1 MKLLLTQCS
10 EASILWI
17 FKQIYLIS
25 CKEKLNSYSNML
37 YVEIDVLNFLSYK
50 IIYKIG
56 SLSKVGIKN
65 MQVRKETQ
73 RFLTSK
79 CQYISKN

>member
-1 MKLLLTQCS
+1 
-10 EASILWI
+10 
-17 FKQIYLIS
+17 
-25 CKEKLNSYSNML
+25 ML